1 MPKLQKNTQPF
12 QTWSF
17 IFFFYFYG
25 SFFPPVWGSGYP
37 IRIRNTTSIYS
48 LFSCI
53 HFLYFFPNIQTVK
66 TLNSAVMTATSNNSS
81 SSSGGGGGG
90 SPEGPQFSCLDCA
103 MDFYSAPQLKRHT
116 QYAHRGGEEE
126 TQFCQVRL
134 RHGPNILKDSNLNL
148 F

>member
-1 MPKLQKNTQPF
+1 VHPF
-12 QTWSF
+12 L
-17 IFFFYFYG
+17 ILFF
-25 SFFPPVWGSGYP
+25 S
-37 IRIRNTTSIYS
+37 
-48 LFSCI
+48 
-53 HFLYFFPNIQTVK
+53 NIQTVK
-66 TLNSAVMTATSNNSS
+66 TLNSAVMTATSNNS

-134 RHGPNILKDSNLNL
+134 GTLGTKYANRLLSKFLNL
-148 F
+148 FKKVIIGNIF